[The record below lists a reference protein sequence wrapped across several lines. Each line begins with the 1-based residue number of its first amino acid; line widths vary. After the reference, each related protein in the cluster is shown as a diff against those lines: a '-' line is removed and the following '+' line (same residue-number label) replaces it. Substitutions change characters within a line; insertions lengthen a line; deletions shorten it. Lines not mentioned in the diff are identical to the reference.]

1 MHEHVLQNILSKYTQ
16 YVLYWKKTWTWPV
29 QVLYY
34 DILVKCMKYKIVY
47 KISLKKNLSTLGR
60 WDPDDPSPKRWK
72 ANFRCALNSLQNVME
87 IKKLGES
94 KGVHAFRV
102 YQFLEEDDTKPKE
115 GFYLNEIFEPV
126 FRGEM
131 GRGGGYLGRWISRL
145 IGWMVRFRIDH
156 KCPFPFLR
164 NESVFVDIKPN
175 VRKGFLKNVIVW
187 KHFGLL
193 LEILLIS

>member
-1 MHEHVLQNILSKYTQ
+1 
-16 YVLYWKKTWTWPV
+16 
-29 QVLYY
+29 
-34 DILVKCMKYKIVY
+34 
-47 KISLKKNLSTLGR
+47 
-60 WDPDDPSPKRWK
+60 
-72 ANFRCALNSLQNVME
+72 ME

-131 GRGGGYLGRWISRL
+131 GRGGGYLGRWMSRL